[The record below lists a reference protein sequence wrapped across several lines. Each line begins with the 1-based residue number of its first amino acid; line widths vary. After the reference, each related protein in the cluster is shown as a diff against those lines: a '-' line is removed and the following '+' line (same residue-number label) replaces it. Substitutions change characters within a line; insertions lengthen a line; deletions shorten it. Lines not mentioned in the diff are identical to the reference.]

1 MVIAGN
7 PAQCPALTIEDAV
20 QFAIERNE
28 RSLAADDRAAAARA
42 RVAKARSFFFPTL
55 ELRGDYTRR
64 SYETTR
70 VVEGEELTI
79 QSRDALEGRA
89 TVEQRIFEARAF
101 PAYRQAR
108 LARDAEQYA
117 ASDTKRLLAFDAA
130 EAFLATLGAGEVR
143 EAAAQRLDLAR
154 RSLADARAR
163 FDAGLVGSNDVTRAS
178 LEAANAE
185 REDVRTRGLLEA
197 ALLHLGFLIDEESP
211 DSLET
216 PERLLAEAAA
226 RVEDADSL
234 AVAAAALRPDIE
246 SDRREA
252 AALHASIEEARLR
265 AIPDLGFTGEY
276 NVTNE
281 SGLSGRDNDWSLGL
295 GLTWQLFDG
304 GVRGADRAERTA
316 LASAA
321 DLGVREGERRADLEV
336 RTALVA
342 LTSAQATTDQARVA
356 VEAARRNA
364 DETSELYRQGL
375 ASALEMVD
383 AGVQLFE
390 AEVDLARTEFGLG
403 LAFLEL
409 RSALGLD
416 PLGRE
421 VTP

>member
-1 MVIAGN
+1 VVIAGN